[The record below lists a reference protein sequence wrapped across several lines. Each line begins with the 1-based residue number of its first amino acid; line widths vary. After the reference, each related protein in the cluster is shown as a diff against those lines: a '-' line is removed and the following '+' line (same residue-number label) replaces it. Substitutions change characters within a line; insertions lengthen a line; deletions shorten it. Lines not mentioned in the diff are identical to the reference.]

1 MSFYISFCNNAWEP
15 ELVDRAQWTALVHDY
30 WLPAMRHPSYLK
42 VGGSRLFFS
51 VSLFALN

>member
-42 VGGSRLFFS
+42 VGGSRLSFS